1 MNNPFVEQIAAQIA
15 EKAGKDL
22 KAAYRLILGREP
34 TSAEITDAADLDL
47 QTLVQALL
55 GTAEFRYV
63 F

>member
-15 EKAGKDL
+15 EKAGKNL
-22 KAAYRLILGREP
+22 QTAYTLILGRKP
-34 TSAEITDAADLDL
+34 TPEEIADSADLDD

-55 GTAEFRYV
+55 STAEFRYV